1 MQHGPFQNGV
11 GKIVGCPAIAV
22 QLNIRSQDFSCFIIT
37 NFVPDPERMPL
48 PGHNLILIP
57 VQTDFNRTTGCPA

>member
-22 QLNIRSQDFSCFIIT
+22 QLNVRSQYFSGIIIT

-48 PGHNLILIP
+48 AGHNLILIT
-57 VQTDFNRTTGCPA
+57 V